1 MNKLLKI
8 LLVILRAKPEESPC
22 TNTGVSTRGFLA
34 VLGMTI
40 IIYLLSASCSFA
52 QCAMCKAVVESN
64 MKNDAN
70 TVGAGLNSGIL
81 YLIAFPYILLLVGGL
96 IWYRSQKSPD
106 TG

>member
-1 MNKLLKI
+1 MKKVFIISLL
-8 LLVILRAKPEESPC
+8 LTLNFTFQTL
-22 TNTGVSTRGFLA
+22 N
-34 VLGMTI
+34 
-40 IIYLLSASCSFA
+40 SFA

-81 YLIAFPYILLLVGGL
+81 YLMAFPYMLLLVGGL
-96 IWYRSQKSPD
+96 IWYRSRKLSD

>member
-1 MNKLLKI
+1 MKKI
-8 LLVILRAKPEESPC
+8 L
-22 TNTGVSTRGFLA
+22 
-34 VLGMTI
+34 I
-40 IIYLLSASCSFA
+40 ISLLITLNFKLQTLNCFA

-81 YLIAFPYILLLVGGL
+81 YLIAFPYILVLVGGL
-96 IWYRSQKSPD
+96 IWYRSQKSSD